1 VNIFLEKDEAAKDEL
16 LMVKIV
22 QSSVL
27 VWITPIAAIYIGL
40 IVGKGDDYVNLQL
53 FSNNINNYAKK
64 QEKQNHF

>member
-1 VNIFLEKDEAAKDEL
+1 MNIFLEKDEAAKDEL

-27 VWITPIAAIYIGL
+27 VWITPIAAIYVGL

-53 FSNNINNYAKK
+53 F
-64 QEKQNHF
+64 